1 MTTSATTTGGT
12 TSRRSVEETSRP
24 VSATVSQS
32 ISPISFLRTFS
43 STSLAPSLQLSLSPL
58 SVTGL
63 LLSKTPSRAGQRSRR
78 PSPVFDRFRARTS
91 PPTTT
96 STAFINGTGG
106 GGGGPPRR
114 PPPPPTRASSSLA
127 ALIARIDS
135 RVFSG
140 LPRNFVLY
148 TIIAL
153 NFLVFGSW
161 IYAAETLKKFSDP
174 RPYIFLSKNFLSGWT
189 NVREGRWWT
198 MVSSCVSHEEVNHFL
213 VNMLSLAF
221 MAPPVLALTGPTT
234 FVLLYFGAG
243 MVSSVVSMVGKQ
255 LVPAT
260 QQRGLASFSHG
271 ASGSVYAIMSTFA
284 CVNPTATFLIFF
296 VIPAPAWACVT
307 GIFAWDLWHASRT
320 PKGRTDSA
328 GHVGGILAGIAF
340 WRFGLRGVRLH

>member
-1 MTTSATTTGGT
+1 MNIK
-12 TSRRSVEETSRP
+12 SVGEASRP
-24 VSATVSQS
+24 VRSTGPQT
-32 ISPISFLRTFS
+32 PTSFLRTFS
-43 STSLAPSLQLSLSPL
+43 STSLAPSLQPAFSSLSFA
-58 SVTGL
+58 GL
-63 LLSKTPSRAGQRSRR
+63 LLSNPPSRAGQRTRR
-78 PSPVFDRFRARTS
+78 PSPVFDRFRARTPS
-91 PPTTT
+91 PTTT
-96 STAFINGTGG
+96 SAAFINGTSS

-114 PPPPPTRASSSLA
+114 LPPSPPARSSLA
-127 ALIARIDS
+127 SLIARIDS
-135 RVFSG
+135 RVFSS

-189 NVREGRWWT
+189 NVKEGRWWT
-198 MVSSCVSHEEVNHFL
+198 MLSSCVSHEEVNHFL
-213 VNMLSLAF
+213 VNMVSLAF

-255 LVPAT
+255 LVPAKD
-260 QQRGLASFSHG
+260 QRGLGSFSHG

-340 WRFGLRGVRLH
+340 WRFGLRGVRL